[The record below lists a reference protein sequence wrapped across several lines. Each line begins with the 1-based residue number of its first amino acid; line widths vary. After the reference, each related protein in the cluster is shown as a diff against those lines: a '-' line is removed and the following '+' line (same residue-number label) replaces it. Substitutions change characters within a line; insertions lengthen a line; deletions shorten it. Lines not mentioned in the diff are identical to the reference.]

1 MLNAGD
7 LAALVAVFFWA
18 VLVCAVV
25 YVLIRLARL
34 LSEASRTMAEMR
46 SRSDLGFERVQAA
59 VDRANEQLDKTSSV
73 TASLD
78 ELNTG
83 MSELAEQVS
92 TLAGLGRAIAAGPA
106 GRAAALV
113 YGVRRAV
120 AIRRHRP
127 VADPG
132 RHLADAGRP
141 VPDARRPAIGA
152 GQPERSGGHR

>member
-1 MLNAGD
+1 MVNAGD

-34 LSEASRTMAEMR
+34 LSQASRLMSDMG
-46 SRSDLGFERVQAA
+46 SRSDLAFERVQAA
-59 VDRANEQLDKTSSV
+59 VDRANQRLDATSSV

-92 TLAGLGRAIAAGPA
+92 TLAGLGRTIAAGPA
-106 GRAAALV
+106 GRAAAFV

-120 AIRRHRP
+120 AIRRHLP
-127 VADPG
+127 VAEPG
-132 RHLADAGRP
+132 RQ
-141 VPDARRPAIGA
+141 AIGA
-152 GQPERSGGHR
+152 GRPERGRPEHSGVHR

>member
-1 MLNAGD
+1 MVNAGD

-46 SRSDLGFERVQAA
+46 SRNDLAFERVQAA
-59 VDRANEQLDKTSSV
+59 VDRANEQLDATSSV

-92 TLAGLGRAIAAGPA
+92 TLAGLGRAIATGPA

-113 YGVRRAV
+113 YGVRHAV
-120 AIRRHRP
+120 GIRRHLP
-127 VADPG
+127 AADTG
-132 RHLADAGRP
+132 
-141 VPDARRPAIGA
+141 RPAIGA
-152 GQPERSGGHR
+152 GQPERTGAHR

>member
-1 MLNAGD
+1 MVNAGD

-46 SRSDLGFERVQAA
+46 SRSDLAFGRVQAA
-59 VDRANEQLDKTSSV
+59 VDRANQQLEATSSV

-92 TLAGLGRAIAAGPA
+92 TLAGLGRAIAAGRPA
-106 GRAAALV
+106 GPPPSSTASAGRSRSAVTCPSPTRAS
-113 YGVRRAV
+113 RR
-120 AIRRHRP
+120 R
-127 VADPG
+127 PG
-132 RHLADAGRP
+132 RQ
-141 VPDARRPAIGA
+141 AIGA
-152 GQPERSGGHR
+152 GQPGRTGAHR

>member
-1 MLNAGD
+1 MVNAGD

-34 LSEASRTMAEMR
+34 MSEASRTMAEMR
-46 SRSDLGFERVQAA
+46 SRNDLAYERVQAA
-59 VDRANEQLDKTSSV
+59 VDRANEQLDATSSV

-120 AIRRHRP
+120 AIRRHLP
-127 VADPG
+127 VADPA

-152 GQPERSGGHR
+152 GQPERSGVHR

>member
-1 MLNAGD
+1 MVNAGD

-34 LSEASRTMAEMR
+34 MSEASRAMAEMR
-46 SRSDLGFERVQAA
+46 SRNDLAFERVQAA
-59 VDRANEQLDKTSSV
+59 VDRANQQLDKTSSV

-92 TLAGLGRAIAAGPA
+92 TLAGLGRTIAAGPA
-106 GRAAALV
+106 GRAAAFV
-113 YGVRRAV
+113 YGVRHAV
-120 AIRRHRP
+120 GIRRHLP
-127 VADPG
+127 AAAPG
-132 RHLADAGRP
+132 
-141 VPDARRPAIGA
+141 RPAIGA
-152 GQPERSGGHR
+152 SRADRTGAHR

>member
-25 YVLIRLARL
+25 YVLIRVARL
-34 LSEASRTMAEMR
+34 LSQASRMMDDMG
-46 SRSDLGFERVQAA
+46 SRSDLAFQRVQAA
-59 VDRANEQLDKTSSV
+59 VDRANQLLDGTGKV

-78 ELNTG
+78 ELNGG

-92 TLAGLGRAIAAGPA
+92 SLAGLGRAIAAGPA

-120 AIRRHRP
+120 AIRRHLPGPDLGRP

-132 RHLADAGRP
+132 RQ
-141 VPDARRPAIGA
+141 AIA
-152 GQPERSGGHR
+152 ASPERSGAHR